1 MILPPDRRPDRPR
14 TPTATAADLLERLP
28 LAHAALAL
36 FRYALDPA
44 ALAQLF
50 DRHRGRSYEDV
61 VTFPHLVGWLFDALT
76 DVGSGRQAHRARDR
90 AAAPGCDQAF
100 YAKLGRLPVSLSVGF
115 LRDTTARLAELFPVV
130 VRHPIPASLR
140 RFEVLLLDG
149 KALKRV
155 AKRLAST
162 RGTPGQLLGG
172 KLLVAYRPRDGQVID
187 MAVNLDGE
195 GNEAALVPALAGR
208 LRDRPGT
215 VTLFVADRQFSSLA
229 AFAEFAGE
237 TSHFVVRHAK
247 TLTFAADPARPATTH
262 RDGDGRAVTEEW
274 GWVGKG
280 KPADRRAV
288 RRVSVTR
295 PGDDPLVVLTDLR
308 DGDAVP
314 ALDVLAVY
322 RMRWAIESTFRDV
335 TEVFA
340 LGRFVGSTAEATVF
354 QASLCFVL
362 SNVQAVLHGF
372 LAADRA
378 CGLDDLSVRQ
388 IRRDWHR
395 QLIALKELTAP
406 ADVAAAVRPAATAD
420 ALRAALVRLLNGVWR
435 TGWAKARN
443 KTARTHAAKATG
455 NGAHTSVVRRQKA
468 ATPTPAP

>member
-1 MILPPDRRPDRPR
+1 VILPPDRRPDRPR
-14 TPTATAADLLERLP
+14 TPTATAAHLLERLP

-44 ALAQLF
+44 ALAALF

-76 DVGSGRQAHRARDR
+76 DVGSGRQAHLARDR
-90 AAAPGCDQAF
+90 AASPGCDEAF
-100 YAKLGRLPVSLSVGF
+100 YAKLRRLPVSLSVGF
-115 LRDTTARLAELFPVV
+115 LRDTTARLADLFPVV
-130 VRHPIPASLR
+130 VSNPIPPSLR

-149 KALKRV
+149 KALKHV

-187 MAVNLDGE
+187 LAVNLDGE
-195 GNEAALVPALAGR
+195 GNEAALVPELAAR
-208 LRDRPGT
+208 LRDRPGKT
-215 VTLFVADRQFSSLA
+215 TLFVADRQFCSLK
-229 AFAEFAGE
+229 AFAEFAGK
-237 TSHFVVRHAK
+237 TSRFVVRYAK
-247 TLTFAADPARPATTH
+247 SLTFAADPDRPAVTH

-274 GWVGKG
+274 GRVGK
-280 KPADRRAV
+280 KVTERREV

-295 PGDDPLVVLTDLR
+295 AGDEPPVVLTDVL
-308 DGDAVP
+308 DGEAVP
-314 ALDVLAVY
+314 ASDVLAIH
-322 RMRWAIESTFRDV
+322 RRRWDIESTFRDV

-354 QASLCFVL
+354 QAAVCFVL
-362 SNVQAVLHGF
+362 SNVQAVLTGF
-372 LAADRA
+372 VAVDRG
-378 CGLDDLSVRQ
+378 CDVDGLSVRQ

-395 QLIALKELTAP
+395 QLVALKELTTAV
-406 ADVAAAVRPAATAD
+406 DVAAAVRPAVSAD
-420 ALRAALVRLLNGVWR
+420 ELRAELTRRLNGAWR
-435 TGWAKARN
+435 KGWAKTRN
-443 KTARTHAAKATG
+443 KTARTHMAKAKG

-468 ATPTPAP
+468 AKPAPGP